1 MSSLIFVAASFFF
14 LVAKKEKMVKKM
26 KVINPLGWKHT
37 PVPLPHGGPRA
48 MTSKRWKHIALFRG
62 SPERD
67 RNAMDDTR
75 DARQQRYARP
85 RNPRPNSDLL
95 HPTPPKPKPPIFCC
109 LVLQPKSSSS
119 STEAA
124 WRAGAAVRS
133 VASEEGPRISA
144 CAYRRR
150 GLRLPGLPHLSTVL
164 FFRPD

>member
-75 DARQQRYARP
+75 DATTLRP
-85 RNPRPNSDLL
+85 PEESEAEL
-95 HPTPPKPKPPIFCC
+95 HPKPKPKPPIFCC
-109 LVLQPKSSSS
+109 QVLQPKSSSS